1 MTTKVTS
8 IARVRTAARRREETT
23 AVNSRLIVV
32 LGSVVLVL
40 LVIGIGELM
49 SASSIRGIT
58 DASDRFFY
66 LKRQLVGLGIGFAV
80 LLVLVRVPY
89 QSFRRIAYPVF
100 FVSLAGLIAVF
111 ATGIT
116 RNGSQRWLDLGF
128 VTFQPSEVS
137 KLAVIIA
144 LATIFE
150 RKGNLLF
157 DRRHFFAPIG
167 LIVGST
173 ALLIMLQ
180 PDLGTTLVVAASA
193 MSVILVSRAPLR
205 YVALLGA
212 GSVAASLVL
221 AVTESYR
228 ADRITSFLNPWADPN
243 GTGYQVIQGFYA
255 LGTGGLFG
263 VGLGASRSRWSIL
276 PNAHTDFIFAIIGEE
291 TGLVGALGVV
301 ALCLFIALCGWSIAA
316 RAPDR
321 FGRMLAA
328 GITGWLSFQALANIG
343 GVLGVLPITGIVLPF
358 VSYGA
363 TALITSLGAVGILI
377 NIARQGNTRP
387 RL

>member
-1 MTTKVTS
+1 MTAKVTS
-8 IARVRTAARRREETT
+8 IARVRNAARKRDETAT
-23 AVNSRLIVV
+23 VNGRLIVV
-32 LGSVVLVL
+32 LASVVLVL
-40 LVIGIGELM
+40 LVIGLGELM
-49 SASSIRGIT
+49 SASSIRGIA

-66 LKRQLVGLGIGFAV
+66 LKRQLVGLGIGLVA
-80 LLVLVRVPY
+80 LLIVVRIPY
-89 QSFRRIAYPVF
+89 QAYRRIAYPTF
-100 FVSLAGLIAVF
+100 FISLVGLMAVF
-111 ATGIT
+111 LTGVS
-116 RNGSQRWLDLGF
+116 RNGSRRWLDLGI
-128 VTFQPSEVS
+128 VTFQPSEIS

-150 RKGNLLF
+150 KKGSLLL
-157 DRRHFFAPIG
+157 DRGHFFAPIG

-180 PDLGTTLVVAASA
+180 PDLGTTLVVAAA
-193 MSVILVSRAPLR
+193 ALSVILVSRAPLR
-205 YVALLGA
+205 YVAVLGA
-212 GSVAASLVL
+212 SSVAAALIL
-221 AVTESYR
+221 AVSESYR
-228 ADRITSFLNPWADPN
+228 ADRITSFLDPWSDPN

-291 TGLVGALGVV
+291 TGLVGALGVI

-328 GITGWLSFQALANIG
+328 GICGWLSFQALANIG

-363 TALITSLGAVGILI
+363 TALITSLAAVGILI
-377 NIARQGNTRP
+377 NIARQGRASP
-387 RL
+387 SR

>member
-8 IARVRTAARRREETT
+8 IARVRTAARKREETT

-32 LGSVVLVL
+32 LASVVFVL
-40 LVIGIGELM
+40 LVIGLGELM
-49 SASSIRGIT
+49 SASSIMGIT
-58 DASDRFFY
+58 DASDRFYY
-66 LKRQLVGLGIGFAV
+66 LKRQVLGLGIGFA
-80 LLVLVRVPY
+80 LLLILVRVPY
-89 QSFRRIAYPVF
+89 QSFRRVAYPFF

-111 ATGIT
+111 IGGIA

-137 KLAVIIA
+137 KLAVVIA

-150 RKGNLLF
+150 KKGDLLF
-157 DRRHFFAPIG
+157 DRGHFFAPIA

-180 PDLGTTLVVAASA
+180 PDLGTTLVTAAA
-193 MSVILVSRAPLR
+193 AFSVILVSRAPLR
-205 YVALLGA
+205 FVALLGSA
-212 GSVAASLVL
+212 GFAASLVL
-221 AVTESYR
+221 AVSERYR

-291 TGLVGALGVV
+291 TGLVGALGVI

-363 TALITSLGAVGILI
+363 TALITCLAAVGILI
-377 NIARQGNTRP
+377 NIARQGHASA